1 MFVLLELSLV
11 LFANLLV
18 FPSKTSAASIFS
30 GTSLGGSTSQNE
42 ATPESDKTLF
52 IESLLSKMMVQDLVL
67 QLHLMFGDDIVG
79 KNSDNARYDEAMSFS
94 PSSPVGNIHDWYPM
108 NKSRYNGLQRL
119 NSDKARLNIPFMHF
133 AECLHGVA
141 SYNQSMFPQAI
152 AMAATFDVDLVHRV
166 GRAIGTEAR
175 SIGIHA
181 CLAPVLDLGKDPRFG
196 RVQEA
201 WGEDKVLTSHM
212 GVAFASGLS
221 KNGSWAEP
229 DAVVPVVKKLIET
242 QHFAAYGAPQSGIN
256 AAPWMGHGNRE
267 VLGELLTPF
276 KAVLELGG
284 ARGVMMSYNEVDD
297 VPAHVSPM
305 LYEALSSWGFD
316 GFIISDDAALEM
328 LHERHFVSK
337 NSNDSLQQ
345 WLNAG
350 GMIQYYDYSLENFGE
365 IIVDSVQN
373 DTVPIE
379 TLVSDV
385 RRILGVKYDLGLF
398 SNPYIPDDIDPYSL
412 TTEHVP
418 LTLEAAQKSIVLLEN
433 RNQTLPLH
441 LKQTQKLAIIGPFV
455 DTLNYGDYSG
465 TFGAYPIANAVTLR
479 QGVLANLERKRLD
492 VEVVSNWGANS
503 WVYNAQYPI
512 PGYLL
517 STNGTSGGLQ
527 ATYFADTE
535 FQESV
540 VTKKEIPVLNWGLYP
555 PPGLPSNNFS
565 VIWEGQLQVP
575 VDGDIEGWLGVAVS
589 PNTTAKL
596 FVDGELFSNSSQS
609 KDGNILSNIPTNLDN
624 TAAPPGSSP
633 LLFRSGAQHSIRIEY
648 QAYNNFEKIANQNSI
663 NAEVILFW
671 NLVDSSSP
679 VDKAVTTA
687 ASADVVVLSVGS
699 AWNSDGEGGDR
710 GTLGLSPNQ
719 TTLADAI
726 FALGKPVVL
735 VLQGG
740 RPFAIPEYYNKS
752 SAVLTAFFPGQM
764 GGQAIAD
771 VLFGEAN
778 PGGRVSLS
786 VPAQTGQLPV
796 YYNYK
801 KTAHNVTYVDIDWR
815 PTYPFG
821 YGLSYTSFEV
831 VSFKAASSSA
841 TLSDDGASSSTFTSG
856 DAITFS
862 VGVKNTGS
870 LAGSYVAQVYLLQR
884 VSQITQPVKQLVA
897 FQRVY
902 LEAGESRTVD
912 MDLEVDRFLPI
923 LNRKF
928 VLELEKGEYVFALL
942 EHGGSTAD
950 QSLNLTM
957 VSV

>member
-1 MFVLLELSLV
+1 MTVE
-11 LFANLLV
+11 
-18 FPSKTSAASIFS
+18 
-30 GTSLGGSTSQNE
+30 
-42 ATPESDKTLF
+42 
-52 IESLLSKMMVQDLVL
+52 DLVL
-67 QLHLMFGDDIVG
+67 QLHLMFGDGIVG
-79 KNSDNARYDEAMSFS
+79 KDSDNARYDEAMSFS

-119 NSDKARLNIPFMHF
+119 DSEKARLKIPFMHF

-152 AMAATFDVDLVHRV
+152 AMAASFDADLVYRV

-221 KNGSWAEP
+221 KNGSWADP
-229 DAVVPVVKKLIET
+229 DAVVPLVK
-242 QHFAAYGAPQSGIN
+242 HFAAYGAPQSGIN

-267 VLGELLTPF
+267 ILGELLTPF
-276 KAVLELGG
+276 KAAIELGG

-316 GFIISDDAALEM
+316 GFVISDDAALEM

-337 NSNDSLQQ
+337 NRNDSLQQ

-350 GMIQYYDYSLENFGE
+350 GMIQYYDYSLEDFGE
-365 IIVDSVQN
+365 IIVDSVKN
-373 DTVPIE
+373 HTVPVE
-379 TLVSDV
+379 KLVADV
-385 RRILGVKYDLGLF
+385 RKILGVKYDLGLF
-398 SNPYIPDDIDPYSL
+398 SDPNIPDEIDPYSL
-412 TTEHVP
+412 TAEHVP

-433 RNQTLPLH
+433 RNQTLPLQ
-441 LKQTQKLAIIGPFV
+441 LIEKQKLAIIGPFG

-465 TFGAYPIANAVTLR
+465 TFGAYPISNAVTLR
-479 QGVLANLERKRLD
+479 QGILANLAKESD
-492 VEVVSNWGANS
+492 VQVVSSWGANS

-517 STNGTSGGLQ
+517 STNGSSGGLQ

-535 FQESV
+535 FQEPAVSR
-540 VTKKEIPVLNWGLYP
+540 KEIPVLDWGLYP
-555 PPGLPSNNFS
+555 PSGLPSNNFS

-575 VDGDIEGWLGVAVS
+575 VDGEIEGWLGVAVS

-596 FVDGELFSNSSQS
+596 FVDGQLFANSTQS
-609 KDGNILSNIPTNLDN
+609 KDGNILSNIAKGLDN

-633 LLFRSGAQHSIRIEY
+633 LLFRPGAEHSIRIEY
-648 QAYNNFEKIANQNSI
+648 QAYNTFRKIANQNSI

-679 VDKAVTTA
+679 VDKAVATA
-687 ASADVVVLSVGS
+687 ASADVIVLSVGA

-719 TTLADAI
+719 TVLADAI

-771 VLFGEAN
+771 VLFGEVN
-778 PGGRVSLS
+778 PGGRVPLS
-786 VPAQTGQLPV
+786 VPAETGQLPV

-801 KTAHNVTYVDIDWR
+801 KTAHNVTFVDIDWR

-821 YGLSYTSFEV
+821 YGLSYTGFKV
-831 VSFKAASSSA
+831 TGFKAVSTSA
-841 TLSDDGASSSTFTSG
+841 AVSGGGAGSSTFTNG

-862 VGVKNTGS
+862 VEVENTGS
-870 LAGSYVAQVYLLQR
+870 LVGSYVAQVYLLQR

-902 LEAGESRTVD
+902 LEAGESRTVAMNLD
-912 MDLEVDRFLPI
+912 VDRFLPI
-923 LNRKF
+923 LNRQYVF
-928 VLELEKGEYVFALL
+928 ELEKGEYVFALL

-957 VSV
+957 ASV